1 MKKKLSLFMIAT
13 AAVVGL
19 SLATPENQTVSANA
33 QTPAVQNCEN
43 GCCDRPF
50 FGYCGPFSWL
60 YYIIQDIFWGIL
72 IQLLTNKFV
81 SIVRQKPKPVYAVLG
96 FFAVLKSGCC
106 HSFKSKNN

>member
-60 YYIIQDIFWGIL
+60 YYIQDIFWGIL